1 MSTSFEIGPIRP
13 PSEGGHASL
22 LLRIT
27 RNCPWS
33 RCHFCYGT
41 LYGRQKFALRTLD
54 EVKQDI
60 DTVKRIADTVRQVS
74 WGLGRGGRADRETL
88 AAIIRS
94 NPGLREDQCFVT
106 VFNWLYS
113 GGRTVFLQD
122 ADSLVMKTPQM
133 VDILTY
139 LKAAFP
145 DVQRITT
152 YARAK
157 TLYRKSLD
165 ELKGLRAAGLTRL
178 HVGLETGDEEL
189 LGLVDK
195 GVTVAEHIAA
205 GQKVK
210 EAGFE
215 LSEYFMP
222 DLGGRARWQQHARG
236 TARLVNAIGPDYLRS
251 RPFIPRKGTPL
262 WDEYLDGRY
271 QLSTAHERL
280 AELKLMVSELNA
292 STRLCFDH
300 FANSWRDK
308 DGGFLFRQDYEGYQF
323 PEEKPL
329 ALDLIEQGLAA
340 PESQHLQPVQMVGL
354 DRM

>member
-1 MSTSFEIGPIRP
+1 MGVSFEIGPIRP

-41 LYGRQKFALRTLD
+41 LYGRHKFELRSLD
-54 EVKQDI
+54 EVKADI
-60 DTVKRIADTVRQVS
+60 DTVKYLADTIRQIS
-74 WGLGRGGRADRETL
+74 WQLGRGGRVDRETG

-94 NPGLREDQCFVT
+94 RPELREDQCFVV

-133 VDILTY
+133 VDTVAY
-139 LKAAFP
+139 LRVAFP
-145 DVQRITT
+145 EIERITT

-165 ELKGLRAAGLTRL
+165 DLKSLRAVGLSRL

-189 LGLVDK
+189 LGLVEK
-195 GVTVAEHIAA
+195 GVTVEEHIAA
-205 GQKVK
+205 GRKVK

-222 DLGGRARWQQHARG
+222 DLGGRARWEQHARG
-236 TARLVNAIGPDYLRS
+236 TAHLVNAVGPDYLRS
-251 RPFIPRKGTPL
+251 RPFVPRSGTPL
-262 WDEYLDGRY
+262 YDEYRAGRF

-280 AELKLMVSELNA
+280 AELQLLVGELNV

-308 DGGFLFRQDYEGYQF
+308 DGGFLFRQDYEGYKL
-323 PEEKPL
+323 PEQKPL
-329 ALDLIEQGLAA
+329 LLNLIEQGLAA
-340 PESQHLQPVQMVGL
+340 DESQHLQPVQMVGL

>member
-1 MSTSFEIGPIRP
+1 MSFEIGPIRP

-41 LYGRQKFALRTLD
+41 LYGRQKFELRSLD
-54 EVKQDI
+54 EVKGDI
-60 DTVKRIADTVRQVS
+60 DAVKHIADAIRQVS
-74 WGLGRGGRADRETL
+74 WQLGRGGRADRETV
-88 AAIIRS
+88 AAIVGNR
-94 NPGLREDQCFVT
+94 PELREDPCFIN

-133 VDILTY
+133 VETVSY

-145 DVQRITT
+145 EIQRITT

-165 ELKGLRAAGLTRL
+165 ELKSLRAAGLTRL

-189 LGLVDK
+189 LALVDK
-195 GVTVAEHIAA
+195 GVTVDEHIAA
-205 GQKVK
+205 GRKVK

-222 DLGGRARWQQHARG
+222 DLGGRARWEQHARG

-251 RPFIPRKGTPL
+251 RPFIPRRGTPL
-262 WDEYLDGRY
+262 WDDYQDGRY
-271 QLSTAHERL
+271 QISSAHERL
-280 AELKLMVSELNA
+280 AELKLLVTELDT

-308 DGGFLFRQDYEGYQF
+308 EGGFLLRQDYEGYKL
-323 PEEKPL
+323 PAEKPL
-329 ALDLIEQGLAA
+329 LLDLIEQGLAA
-340 PESQHLQPVQMVGL
+340 PASQHLQPVQMVGL